1 MNSALGAGSKAS
13 GSRRRSFVGVVVALL
28 LLPFLLGSFSCFW
41 SELRTPIGDP
51 ERGWA
56 DPRISGVW
64 LAQAVEEEP
73 SDISWMWVIEPY
85 DSRTWLVTWVSFR
98 DKGEPGPP
106 AEPAAPTAPQEPA
119 NVSGPRPAD
128 TAVDVLRI
136 VERFGKQH
144 TQPDGVALF
153 KGWLTTL
160 GGRRFLM
167 LEPKAVLSTARG
179 FRPESW
185 SVFRA
190 DLQDGRLLLSIIDTD
205 KEHLQEATTRAK
217 AEAIIARHAADPEFS
232 ALLLTLHPVPRA
244 AYDQAGK
251 ALGRAMAGP

>member
-1 MNSALGAGSKAS
+1 MKSALSAGTRLS

-51 ERGWA
+51 GRGWA

-64 LAQAVEEEP
+64 LAQVVDEEP

-85 DSRTWLVTWVSFR
+85 DSKTWLVTWVSFT
-98 DKGEPGPP
+98 DKGEPEPP
-106 AEPAAPTAPQEPA
+106 AEPAATATAQEPA
-119 NVSGPRPAD
+119 NGSGPGPTD

-136 VERFGKQH
+136 VERFGDQH
-144 TQPDGVALF
+144 TQPERVALY

-160 GGRRFLM
+160 GGRRFLV
-167 LEPKAVLSTARG
+167 LEPKAVLSTARE

-217 AEAIIARHAADPEFS
+217 AEAIIARHAADPEFA
-232 ALLLTLHPVPRA
+232 ALLITLHPIPRA

-251 ALGRAMAGP
+251 ALARAMSVP